1 MTGTTGRN
9 QLGKPEETIDAHCA
23 VIAAVVVVEVNT
35 FIDPRRGHRL
45 PRQTFPP
52 RFRH

>member
-23 VIAAVVVVEVNT
+23 VIAAVVVEVDVPIAVT
-35 FIDPRRGHRL
+35 AWPQ